1 MAVAANKV
9 SSDPRD
15 VIRCNTVTDVTRSPA
30 LIFTHPQTE
39 EASVDFV
46 SGPLPE
52 MMACFGLL
60 STTLEDS
67 NRTSNC
73 QD

>member
-1 MAVAANKV
+1 
-9 SSDPRD
+9 

-39 EASVDFV
+39 EIAWISCQD
-46 SGPLPE
+46 SAE
-52 MMACFGLL
+52 RMACFSFL
-60 STTLEDS
+60 STTLDNS
-67 NRTSNC
+67 NRTGNC